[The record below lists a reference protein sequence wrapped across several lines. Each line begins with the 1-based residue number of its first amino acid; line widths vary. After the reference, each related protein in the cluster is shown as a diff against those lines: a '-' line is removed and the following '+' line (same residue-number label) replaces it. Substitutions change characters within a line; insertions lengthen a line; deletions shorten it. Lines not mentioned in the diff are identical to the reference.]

1 MKCASTFIFDMI
13 KYRLM
18 CIYGNLIEKKSKG
31 VGQWVGGGGGGGGGG
46 ERKNGSTNYNPS
58 FLIPRRGWIKNK
70 SGTMKNGAHTC
81 SLYFYFSVRVC
92 DTKTKL

>member
-31 VGQWVGGGGGGGGGG
+31 VGQWVGGGGGGGWGGG
-46 ERKNGSTNYNPS
+46 TKKWLHQLQSFFSDSPS
-58 FLIPRRGWIKNK
+58 
-70 SGTMKNGAHTC
+70 
-81 SLYFYFSVRVC
+81 RV
-92 DTKTKL
+92 D